1 VRAAIA
7 RELMNIVFAGTPE
20 FAAVALDSLLSAGH
34 DLTLVLTQPDRA
46 AGRGRHVQSSA
57 VKRLAQRHGLDV
69 LQPPSLSESGV
80 AAAIAIRKPDAMVVA
95 AYGRIIPKP
104 LLAVPRLGGINIHAS
119 LLPRW
124 RGAAPIQR
132 ALLAGDETTGV
143 TIMQMDEGLDTGP
156 ILLQEAI
163 PIAAD
168 DTAQTLHD
176 RLAALGGRLVV
187 DALAVPH
194 RARAQGTTG
203 ITYAAKI
210 DKHERRIDW
219 SESAVAIE
227 RKVRALDPDPGAC
240 TACAGAVLKVW
251 RARVEP
257 GVTGAPG
264 EIRGTD
270 AAGIL
275 VACGSDGLRITE
287 VQRPGGKR
295 LAARAFMTGY
305 NLPRAARMG

>member
-1 VRAAIA
+1 MRAAAA
-7 RELMNIVFAGTPE
+7 REFMNIVFAGTPQ

-34 DLTLVLTQPDRA
+34 DLSLVLTQPDRA

-69 LQPPSLSESGV
+69 LQPHALSESGI
-80 AAAIAIRKPDAMVVA
+80 AEAIAMRKPDVMVVA
-95 AYGRIIPKP
+95 AYGHIIPKT
-104 LLAVPRLGGINIHAS
+104 LLALPRLGGVNIHAS

-132 ALLAGDETTGV
+132 ALLAGDATTGI

-176 RLAALGGRLVV
+176 RLATLGGRLVV
-187 DALAVPH
+187 NALAAPPPPL
-194 RARAQGTTG
+194 AQGSTG

-210 DKHERRIDW
+210 DKREARIDW
-219 SESAVAIE
+219 AESAAAIE
-227 RKVRALDPDPGAC
+227 RKVRAFDPDPGAC
-240 TACAGAVLKVW
+240 TACAGTVLKVW
-251 RARVEP
+251 RATVEV
-257 GVTGAPG
+257 GVTGTPG
-264 EIRGTD
+264 EICGSD
-270 AAGIL
+270 ATGIL
-275 VACGSDGLRITE
+275 VACGFDGLRLTE
-287 VQRPGGKR
+287 LQRSGGKR
-295 LAARAFMTGY
+295 LAARAFMAGY
-305 NLPRAARMG
+305 SLPRGARMG

>member
-1 VRAAIA
+1 
-7 RELMNIVFAGTPE
+7 MNIVFAGTPE
-20 FAAVALDSLLSAGH
+20 FAAVALDSLFSAGH
-34 DLTLVLTQPDRA
+34 DLSLVLTQPDRA
-46 AGRGRHVQSSA
+46 AGRGRHLQSSA
-57 VKRLAQRHGLDV
+57 VKHLAQRHGLDV
-69 LQPPSLSESGV
+69 LQPHSLSESGV
-80 AAAIAIRKPDAMVVA
+80 AAAIAMREPDVMVVA
-95 AYGRIIPKP
+95 AYGRIVPKT
-104 LLAVPRLGGINIHAS
+104 LLALPRLGGVNIHAS

-132 ALLAGDETTGV
+132 ALLAGDATTGI

-187 DALAVPH
+187 DALAAPH
-194 RARAQGTTG
+194 PARAQGTTG

-210 DKHERRIDW
+210 DKREARIDW
-219 SESAVAIE
+219 SESAAAIE
-227 RKVRALDPDPGAC
+227 RKVRAFDPDPGAS

-251 RARVEP
+251 RASVEP

-264 EIRGTD
+264 EILATD
-270 AAGIL
+270 ANGIL
-275 VACGSDGLRITE
+275 VACGSDGLRLTE
-287 VQRPGGKR
+287 LQRPGGKR
-295 LAARAFMTGY
+295 LAARTFMTGY
-305 NLPRAARMG
+305 SLPRGARMG